1 LRETPAAS
9 PRVIRPHSIPRFAR
23 PRKRLANN
31 ICVTPKRLISLTFR
45 LGFLKSNGGDIPASN
60 FGLLDQMAALEWIK
74 NNIQAFGGN
83 PNAVTVMGHGTGAAC
98 ANFLMMAPP
107 VNNNSKCD
115 GRTPSLRLTRPRATS
130 LLVYIVVNIVYE

>member
-1 LRETPAAS
+1 MM
-9 PRVIRPHSIPRFAR
+9 
-23 PRKRLANN
+23 
-31 ICVTPKRLISLTFR
+31 FR
-45 LGFLKSNGGDIPASN
+45 LGFLKSNGGDFPASN

-107 VNNNSKCD
+107 VSNNSKYD
-115 GRTPSLRLTRPRATS
+115 ERNSYFSPSKNFKTMFYKINKYRFN
-130 LLVYIVVNIVYE
+130 NIST

>member
-1 LRETPAAS
+1 VYYIIYCILLLLLYYYCKYYS
-9 PRVIRPHSIPRFAR
+9 IIVIEYIH
-23 PRKRLANN
+23 
-31 ICVTPKRLISLTFR
+31 

-107 VNNNSKCD
+107 VNNNSKYLP
-115 GRTPSLRLTRPRATS
+115 RTYT
-130 LLVYIVVNIVYE
+130 VNK

>member
-1 LRETPAAS
+1 MS
-9 PRVIRPHSIPRFAR
+9 YNI
-23 PRKRLANN
+23 NN
-31 ICVTPKRLISLTFR
+31 IILLC

-107 VNNNSKCD
+107 VSNNSEY
-115 GRTPSLRLTRPRATS
+115 
-130 LLVYIVVNIVYE
+130 LLIII